1 VACEDERVSEASS
14 AAETRAGDLRALYD
28 LTAAVAR
35 ATAIEDVYA
44 EALRV
49 VGSALDV
56 DRAAVLV
63 VDEQGVMRFRAWNR
77 LSDAY
82 RARTEGHSPWSPD
95 ERSPMPIVV
104 EDVAADQTLG
114 ELRDVVVAEGI
125 GALAFVP
132 VVGRGGL
139 IGKFMLYSDTPRAF
153 GDDELRLAS
162 TIAASVAVAIG
173 RREIEGELR
182 ASRDQLRAM
191 FSAVADGIIVFDR
204 NGRYVMA
211 NDAAATLSGFESA
224 EEMLA
229 ATSETVRQ
237 QFRLFDEDGNPLPT
251 EALAARRVLAGE
263 TFAERIVRYRAVGS
277 DVDRWSD
284 VKAAPVPGE
293 DGEPEFAVTVFRD
306 ITAERRASEQSE
318 LALWRMSRLQ
328 RLADVA
334 LRASTLD
341 ELLEELVGVVRA
353 ALGSDRATM
362 LLLGSANELVVRAAA
377 GIDPEVAHGV
387 RVPLGEGIA
396 GTIAS
401 TRTPTIID
409 DLTLFEPVSAYLREA
424 GGSLAGVPLVFQNR
438 LLGVLH
444 ASSDQ
449 RSAFGRED
457 LEYLKLAAERA
468 AIAVEHARLF
478 EREREIA
485 ATLQQ
490 SLLPDRFPPLPGVS
504 VAASYLPASDGALVG
519 GDWYDAVALGDGR
532 ILLAIG
538 DIVGHGIDAAA
549 AMGQVRNAL
558 RAYGNENPSPASI
571 FTRINE
577 LLCDTAE
584 DLFCTA
590 FCAVVDPWAQT
601 ILYSDAGHP
610 ATLVLTK
617 AGEARLLEGARS
629 TPLGAMRGARY
640 RDELEP
646 LEPGAI
652 IFAYTDGLIESRHES
667 LDVRIA
673 GLVDAAVA
681 SLRLPLSR
689 LPEAVGKMLLPGD
702 DVLEDDVAMIAVRLD
717 VDAEHLRLRL
727 PAEARSL
734 PVVRGALDGFTRRAG
749 ASDDEILDLKVACSE
764 ACSNVIEHAYGTR
777 AGSFRLNVAA
787 REGGVAI
794 SVSDSGRWRR
804 AHPRGVK
811 RGGHG
816 LKLMRALTDEVE
828 ITTGTPAGTEVRMF
842 RRLGR

>member
-1 VACEDERVSEASS
+1 MSEASA
-14 AAETRAGDLRALYD
+14 AAESTARELRALYD

-35 ATAIEDVYA
+35 ATEIEEIFE

-49 VGSALDV
+49 VGSALEV

-63 VDEQGVMRFRAWNR
+63 ADEQGVMRFRAWNR
-77 LSDAY
+77 LSDGY
-82 RARTEGHSPWSPD
+82 RAGTEGHSPWSPD
-95 ERSPMPIVV
+95 ERNPLPVVV
-104 EDVAADQTLG
+104 EDVAKDETLG
-114 ELRDVVVAEGI
+114 ELCDVVAREGI

-132 VVGRGGL
+132 IVGRGGL
-139 IGKFMLYSDTPRAF
+139 IGKFMLYSDAPRAF
-153 GDDELRLAS
+153 RDEELRLAS

-182 ASRDQLRAM
+182 ASRDQLQAI
-191 FSAVADGIIVFDR
+191 FSAVADGITVFDR
-204 NGRYVMA
+204 EGRYVMA
-211 NDAAATLSGFESA
+211 NDAAAILSGFESA
-224 EEMLA
+224 QAMLA
-229 ATSETVRQ
+229 ATSETVLQ
-237 QFRLFDEDGNPLPT
+237 QFQVLDEDGNPLPT
-251 EALAARRVLAGE
+251 EALPARRVLAGE
-263 TFAERIVRYRAVGS
+263 PFAERVVRYRTVGS
-277 DVDRWSD
+277 DVDRWSA
-284 VKAAPVPGE
+284 VKAAAVPGE

-306 ITAERRASEQSE
+306 VTAERRAREQSE
-318 LALWRMSRLQ
+318 LALRRMSRLE

-334 LRASTLD
+334 LRATTLD
-341 ELLEELVGVVRA
+341 ELLDELVAAVRA

-362 LLLGSANELVVRAAA
+362 LLLGPANELVVRAAA
-377 GIDPEVAHGV
+377 GIDPEVAYGV
-387 RVPLGEGIA
+387 RVPLEEGIA

-401 TRTPTIID
+401 TRTPTIVD
-409 DLTLFEPVSAYLREA
+409 DVSAFEPVSAYLREA

-444 ASSDQ
+444 VSSD
-449 RSAFGRED
+449 RTSAFGRED

-468 AIAVEHARLF
+468 AIAIEQARLF
-478 EREREIA
+478 ERERDIA

-490 SLLPDRFPPLPGVS
+490 SLLPDRFPSLPGVS
-504 VAASYLPASDGALVG
+504 VAASYLPASDGARVG

-558 RAYGNENPSPASI
+558 RAYGNEDPSPARI
-571 FTRINE
+571 FSRING

-601 ILYSDAGHP
+601 VLYSDAGHP
-610 ATLVLTK
+610 ATLVLTPS
-617 AGEARLLEGARS
+617 GEARLLEGARS
-629 TPLGAMRGARY
+629 TPLGAMRSARY
-640 RDELEP
+640 REELEQ

-652 IFAYTDGLIESRHES
+652 LFAYTDGLVESRREP
-667 LDVRIA
+667 LDGRIA
-673 GLVDAAVA
+673 TLIEAASSSLEVPLPRLPAAVGA
-681 SLRLPLSR
+681 KLLAAD
-689 LPEAVGKMLLPGD
+689 EAR
-702 DVLEDDVAMIAVRLD
+702 EDDVAMLAVRLD
-717 VDAEHLRLRL
+717 ADPQHLRLRL

-749 ASDDEILDLKVACSE
+749 ASDDEVLDLKVACSE
-764 ACSNVIEHAYGTR
+764 ACTNVIEHAYGTR
-777 AGSFRLNVAA
+777 SGTFRLNVAA

-804 AHPRGVK
+804 GHPRGAR

>member
-1 VACEDERVSEASS
+1 MSETPA
-14 AAETRAGDLRALYD
+14 AAETPAGDLRALYD
-28 LTAAVAR
+28 LTAAAAR
-35 ATAIEDVYA
+35 ATAVEDVYA

-49 VGSALDV
+49 VRSALDL

-63 VDEQGVMRFRAWNR
+63 VDEQGVMRFRAWER

-82 RARTEGHSPWSPD
+82 RARTDGHSPWSPD
-95 ERSPMPIVV
+95 ERNPMPVV
-104 EDVAADQTLG
+104 IEDVAEDERLG

-132 VVGRGGL
+132 IVGRGGL
-139 IGKFMLYSDTPRAF
+139 TGKFMLYSDTPRAF
-153 GDDELRLAS
+153 GDEELRLAS

-173 RREIEGELR
+173 RREIEAELR
-182 ASRDQLRAM
+182 ASRDQLRAI

-204 NGRYVMA
+204 EGRYVLA

-229 ATSETVRQ
+229 ATSEKVMQ
-237 QFRLFDEDGNPLPT
+237 QFELLDEDGNPLPT

-263 TFAERIVRYRAVGS
+263 PFAERIVRYRAVGS
-277 DVDRWSD
+277 DVERWSD

-306 ITAERRASEQSE
+306 ITAERHAFEQSE
-318 LALWRMSRLQ
+318 RALQRMSRLE
-328 RLADVA
+328 RLADIA

-341 ELLEELVGVVRA
+341 ELLEDLVAAVRA

-362 LLLGSANELVVRAAA
+362 LLLGPADELVVRSAA
-377 GIDPEVAHGV
+377 GIDPEVAYGV

-396 GTIAS
+396 GTIAA

-409 DLTLFEPVSAYLREA
+409 DLSAFEPVSAYLRGA

-438 LLGVLH
+438 LLGVLE
-444 ASSDQ
+444 ASSD
-449 RSAFGRED
+449 RTSAFGRED

-468 AIAVEHARLF
+468 AIAIEQARLF
-478 EREREIA
+478 DRERDIA

-490 SLLPDRFPPLPGVS
+490 SLLPDRFPSLPGVS
-504 VAASYLPASDGALVG
+504 VAASYLPASDGARVG

-558 RAYGNENPSPASI
+558 RAYGNEDPSPARI
-571 FTRINE
+571 FARINE

-601 ILYSDAGHP
+601 VLYSDAGHP
-610 ATLVLTK
+610 ATLVLT
-617 AGEARLLEGARS
+617 ASGEARLLEGARS

-640 RDELEP
+640 REELES

-652 IFAYTDGLIESRHES
+652 LFAYTDGLVESRGES
-667 LDVRIA
+667 LDARIA
-673 GLVDAAVA
+673 ALLEAATA
-681 SLRLPLSR
+681 SLDVPLPRLPD
-689 LPEAVGKMLLPGD
+689 AVGKKLLAEEEMR
-702 DVLEDDVAMIAVRLD
+702 EDDVAMIALRLD
-717 VDAEHLRLRL
+717 ADPEHLRLRL

-749 ASDDEILDLKVACSE
+749 ASDEEVLDLKVACSE

-777 AGSFRLNVAA
+777 AGTFRLNVAA

-804 AHPRGVK
+804 EHPRGVR

-828 ITTGTPAGTEVRMF
+828 IRSRTPTGTEVRMF